1 MQFLSRINPFFHLFR
16 TLTVVLILSAKVK
29 VSVEKESSYSGS
41 ISKSNDF
48 EAQQTT
54 LEKAKRFNVT

>member
-29 VSVEKESSYSGS
+29 VSVEKESSNLVV
-41 ISKSNDF
+41 SKSNDF